1 MPQTTSEIWDS
12 RWSSTRRTID
22 PKVIDNIFEPYNL
35 TDKLRKSMKMVDG
48 GGKEIQVILESSAGS
63 AEAFDKYDPLSKSPR
78 DPFES
83 AFYKRRYYAIPIV
96 LSDTEE
102 WENSGSEQIFDLLDA
117 LGTNAMNSLIKTINE
132 DLGGAQSGKSCLG
145 LQDIVADA
153 GTGTVGGINSATSTF
168 WKNQMNNN
176 GGGGNVTFLT
186 QSTTNIFNGIQ
197 EFNEIG
203 DAVRQQGGK
212 TDMIFTTYSIAGA
225 YRTAL
230 SSQGYVEM
238 SAQKVNGLKGE
249 EFPGFYGASV
259 VADSDIGANR
269 AYFID
274 KNALQLRVMKNANF
288 KKTPF
293 VSLQSNGQLA
303 QLSYLV
309 AGIQLITNSR
319 RRNGVHSALA
329 GI

>member
-1 MPQTTSEIWDS
+1 MAQTTSEVWDS

-35 TDKLRKSMKMVDG
+35 TNALRKSMKVQDG
-48 GGKEIQVILESSAGS
+48 GGKEIQVILESSAGT

-96 LSDTEE
+96 LSDTED
-102 WENSGSEQIFDLLDA
+102 WENSGPEQVFDLLSA
-117 LGTNAMNSLIKTINE
+117 LGENAMNSLIKTVNE
-132 DLGGAQSGKSCLG
+132 DLAGAQSGKSVLG

-153 GTGTVGGINSATSTF
+153 GTGTVGGINSSTST
-168 WKNQMNNN
+168 WWQNQKDTTTK
-176 GGGGNVTFLT
+176 TFLSQT
-186 QSTTNIFNGIQ
+186 TTNIFDGI
-197 EFNEIG
+197 EELTTVM
-203 DAVRQQGGK
+203 DSVRKQGGK
-212 TDMIFTTYSIAGA
+212 TSTIFTTYSIAGA

-230 SSQGYVEM
+230 SSQGYVELNG
-238 SAQKVNGLKGE
+238 QKINGLKGE
-249 EFPGFYGASV
+249 EFPSFYGASV
-259 VADSDIGANR
+259 IADNDIGANR

-293 VSLQSNGQLA
+293 VSLQSNGQLG

-319 RRNGVHSALA
+319 RRNGVHTNLT

>member
-1 MPQTTSEIWDS
+1 LPQTTSEIWDS

-35 TDKLRKSMKMVDG
+35 TNALRKSMKVQDG
-48 GGKEIQVILESSAGS
+48 GGKEIQVILESSAGT

-96 LSDTEE
+96 LSDTED
-102 WENSGSEQIFDLLDA
+102 WENSGPEQVFDLLSA
-117 LGTNAMNSLIKTINE
+117 LGENAMNSLIKTVNE
-132 DLGGAQSGKSCLG
+132 DLAGAQSGKSVLG

-153 GTGTVGGINSATSTF
+153 GTGTVGGINSSTST
-168 WKNQMNNN
+168 WWQNQKDTTTK
-176 GGGGNVTFLT
+176 TFLSQT
-186 QSTTNIFNGIQ
+186 TTNIFDGI
-197 EFNEIG
+197 EELTTVM
-203 DAVRQQGGK
+203 DSVRKQGGK
-212 TDMIFTTYSIAGA
+212 TSTIFTTYSIAGA

-230 SSQGYVEM
+230 SSQGYVELNG
-238 SAQKVNGLKGE
+238 QKINGLKGE
-249 EFPGFYGASV
+249 EFPSFYGASV
-259 VADSDIGANR
+259 IADNDIGTGR

-293 VSLQSNGQLA
+293 VSLQSNGQLG

-309 AGIQLITNSR
+309 AGVQLITNSR
-319 RRNGVHSALA
+319 RRNGVHTNLT

>member
-1 MPQTTSEIWDS
+1 MAQTTSEVWDS

-35 TDKLRKSMKMVDG
+35 TNSLRKSMKVQDG
-48 GGKEIQVILESSAGS
+48 GGKEIQVILESSAGT

-96 LSDTEE
+96 LSDTES
-102 WENSGSEQIFDLLDA
+102 WENSGPEQVFDLLSA
-117 LGTNAMNSLIKTINE
+117 LGENAMNSLIKTINE
-132 DLGGAQSGKSCLG
+132 DLAGAQSGKSVLG

-153 GTGTVGGINSATSTF
+153 GTGTVGGINSSTST
-168 WKNQMNNN
+168 WWQNQKDTTTK
-176 GGGGNVTFLT
+176 TFLSQT
-186 QSTTNIFNGIQ
+186 TTNIFDGI
-197 EFNEIG
+197 EELTTVM
-203 DAVRQQGGK
+203 DSVRKQGGK
-212 TDMIFTTYSIAGA
+212 TSTIFTTYSIAGA

-230 SSQGYVEM
+230 SSQGYVELNG
-238 SAQKVNGLKGE
+238 QKINGLKGE
-249 EFPGFYGASV
+249 EFPSFYGASV
-259 VADSDIGANR
+259 IADNDIGANR

-293 VSLQSNGQLA
+293 VSLQSNGQLG

-319 RRNGVHSALA
+319 RRNGVHTNLT

>member
-1 MPQTTSEIWDS
+1 MAQTTSEIWDS

-22 PKVIDNIFEPYNL
+22 PKVIDNIFEPFNL

-96 LSDTEE
+96 LSDTED

-117 LGTNAMNSLIKTINE
+117 LGTNSMNSLIKTINE
-132 DLGGAQSGKSCLG
+132 DLGGAQAGKSCLG

-153 GTGTVGGINSATSTF
+153 GTGTIGGINSTTAT
-168 WKNQMNNN
+168 WWRNQADNP
-176 GGGGNVTFLT
+176 GGAVTFLA
-186 QSTTNIFNGIQ
+186 TTTGDIYDGIT
-197 EFNEIG
+197 EFNQLM
-203 DAVRQQGGK
+203 DLVRQQGGK

-225 YRTAL
+225 YRSAL

-238 SAQKVNGLKGE
+238 SAQKINGLKGE
-249 EFPGFYGASV
+249 EFPSFYGASV
-259 VADSDIGANR
+259 VADADVQANH

-274 KNALQLRVMKNANF
+274 KSALQLRVMKNANF

-319 RRNGVHSALA
+319 RRNGVHTNLT

>member
-1 MPQTTSEIWDS
+1 
-12 RWSSTRRTID
+12 
-22 PKVIDNIFEPYNL
+22 VIDNIFEPYNL

>member
-1 MPQTTSEIWDS
+1 LAQTTSEVWDS

-35 TDKLRKSMKMVDG
+35 TNALRKSMKVQDG
-48 GGKEIQVILESSAGS
+48 GGKEIQVILESSAGT

-96 LSDTEE
+96 LSDTES
-102 WENSGSEQIFDLLDA
+102 WENSGPEQVFDLLSA
-117 LGTNAMNSLIKTINE
+117 LGENAMNSLIKTINE
-132 DLGGAQSGKSCLG
+132 DLAGAQSGKSVLG

-153 GTGTVGGINSATSTF
+153 GTGTVGGINSSTST
-168 WKNQMNNN
+168 WWQNQKDTTTK
-176 GGGGNVTFLT
+176 TFLSQT
-186 QSTTNIFNGIQ
+186 TTNIFDGI
-197 EFNEIG
+197 EELTTVM
-203 DAVRQQGGK
+203 DSVRKQGGK
-212 TDMIFTTYSIAGA
+212 TSTIFTTYSIAGA

-230 SSQGYVEM
+230 SSQGYVELNG
-238 SAQKVNGLKGE
+238 QKINGLKGE
-249 EFPGFYGASV
+249 EFPSFYGASV
-259 VADSDIGANR
+259 IADNDIGANR

-293 VSLQSNGQLA
+293 VSLQSNGQLG

-319 RRNGVHSALA
+319 RRNGVHTNLT